1 MKRFIININSALFGN
16 TEMIPSR
23 KYCVKT
29 PKSCVVVVAATVVGI
44 AVDLRDIVPS
54 DYYCVIP

>member
-44 AVDLRDIVPS
+44 VVDLRDLVPS
-54 DYYCVIP
+54 DYCVIP